1 MLQYFHGTTIFTFA
15 ISTLLVLS
23 VILDLNLNVLESAK
37 LSSGW
42 SLQYCHELAEGLA

>member
-1 MLQYFHGTTIFTFA
+1 MASILSWYNYFYVW

-23 VILDLNLNVLESAK
+23 VILDLNQNVLESAK